1 MAVEVKREEIH
12 PRFTEIGTDQLRRP
26 GPPTP
31 RDFSLLALPNAGQR
45 QDEGQSGWSTLV
57 ALQVATEI
65 ACEAAG

>member
-1 MAVEVKREEIH
+1 MTAEVKREEIR
-12 PRFTEIGTDQLRRP
+12 PRFTEIARISYAGPD
-26 GPPTP
+26 PPTP
-31 RDFSLLALPNAGQR
+31 RDFSLLALPNAGQS